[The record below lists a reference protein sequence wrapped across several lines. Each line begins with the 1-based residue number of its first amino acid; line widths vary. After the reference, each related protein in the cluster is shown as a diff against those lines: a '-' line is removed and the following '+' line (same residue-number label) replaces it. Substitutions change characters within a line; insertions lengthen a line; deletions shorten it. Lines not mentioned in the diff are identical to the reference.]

1 MKHFLTSAALIAVL
15 LTSTST
21 LAQTA
26 APAPAAT
33 SAAPALPIAPARVAL
48 IGRDALIT
56 TSASGKAAFADLEAR
71 FNALQT
77 DAQNQGKT
85 LKAEE
90 DALIKQRDVID
101 AAAFDQRV
109 KAFQDKG
116 QRMQA
121 DFGKREN
128 DLRTLRQYVIQ
139 QIDAAMFPIIK
150 EEMEARSANI
160 AMDVATTML
169 AAPSIDITSAVMAKL
184 NARFPRANM
193 TLPPRPAAA
202 PASVTPPKK

>member
-1 MKHFLTSAALIAVL
+1 MKNFLTSAILVAALF
-15 LTSTST
+15 TSAST

-26 APAPAAT
+26 APAANTA
-33 SAAPALPIAPARVAL
+33 AAPALPIAPARVAL
-48 IGRDALIT
+48 VGRDALLT
-56 TSASGKAAFADLEAR
+56 TSAAGKAAFADLEAR

-77 DAQNQGKT
+77 EAQTQGKT

-90 DALIKQRDVID
+90 DALIKQRDVVD

-116 QRMQA
+116 QRLQA
-121 DFGKREN
+121 DFAKREN
-128 DLRTLRQYVIQ
+128 DLRSLRQSVIQ
-139 QIDAAMFPIIK
+139 QLDAAMFPIIK

-160 AMDVATTML
+160 AMDLATTML
-169 AAPSIDITSAVMAKL
+169 AAPSIDVTSAVMVKL

-193 TLPPRPAAA
+193 ALPARPVPAA
-202 PASVTPPKK
+202 PAPVKK